1 MDIGK
6 GRLEVRYRFGTRR
19 REDERNLT
27 VGVLSRS
34 EQFNIWAAFPHRGQ
48 HYDDMFLA
56 LGGLS
61 VGKNFEVNVLIVA
74 WEACRATWI
83 LSINSALAP
92 TLQKTSIDLADF
104 RAFRM
109 SLLASR
115 PTFKCTNPSG
125 SLSCYFVKIRAD
137 VFYRACRDCPCGCL
151 ANGLI
156 NLETM
161 N

>member
-6 GRLEVRYRFGTRR
+6 GRLEVRYRIGTRR

-27 VGVLSRS
+27 AGVLSRS
-34 EQFNIWAAFPHRGQ
+34 EQFNIWAAFPLRGQ

-61 VGKNFEVNVLIVA
+61 LGVNFEVNVLIVA
-74 WEACRATWI
+74 WEACSATWI

-104 RAFRM
+104 RAF
-109 SLLASR
+109 
-115 PTFKCTNPSG
+115 
-125 SLSCYFVKIRAD
+125 
-137 VFYRACRDCPCGCL
+137 
-151 ANGLI
+151 
-156 NLETM
+156 
-161 N
+161 